1 MPFPNLVLSSG
12 RTNLSQATGQ
22 PDNGINEFLHG
33 WTVPVALITEDAIE
47 LTYAIL
53 GPSVSAVVAETPVL
67 SADGLSL
74 RINFTQSGTDD
85 VEITARLQHSTNL

>member
-1 MPFPNLVLSSG
+1 MPMPNLVLQPG
-12 RTNLSQATGQ
+12 RTNLSQATGV

-33 WTVPVALITEDAIE
+33 WDIPVALINEDAID

-74 RINFTQSGTDD
+74 RINFTQAGADQ
-85 VEITARLQHSTNL
+85 VQITAELVHSTSM